1 MGFLSPETF
10 DGAPEE
16 NREGRCLPILQRRAV
31 AADAIGALVT
41 SHVIPLCF
49 LLSANFLLLK
59 SIYFEFHISSAAP
72 VWAVELQGVAC
83 CTMYALPG
91 HDPPR
96 IPTSSEH
103 TRPVLIETVT
113 SQKQALRHPRLHAST
128 DVQNHH
134 RYYRAALGYAY
145 RWC

>member
-49 LLSANFLLLK
+49 LLSANFLLLNP
-59 SIYFEFHISSAAP
+59 FISNFTSPLQRRSGQWKYRVLLAVQCTHSAMIRQEYP
-72 VWAVELQGVAC
+72 
-83 CTMYALPG
+83 
-91 HDPPR
+91 
-96 IPTSSEH
+96 
-103 TRPVLIETVT
+103 
-113 SQKQALRHPRLHAST
+113 QALST
-128 DVQNHH
+128 P
-134 RYYRAALGYAY
+134 GP
-145 RWC
+145 C